1 MALADQV
8 AGHPLGLINP
18 ALYALS
24 AVHAPGLVDVASG
37 NNTTAFT
44 DANNNLVTVQ
54 GYPAGNGY
62 DLATGVGT
70 INAALFV
77 PELAGKWLPLR
88 EEITAL

>member
-1 MALADQV
+1 V
-8 AGHPLGLINP
+8 PGS
-18 ALYALS
+18 S
-24 AVHAPGLVDVASG
+24 AR
-37 NNTTAFT
+37 
-44 DANNNLVTVQ
+44 
-54 GYPAGNGY
+54 NGY